1 MKRVLACIIIYFSYM
16 LPAISQE
23 MSGYVSGLYN
33 RFSLENIEISDLS
46 EDPLRMNSAVLFTT
60 LIHTHELEIHRMRGA
75 IHNVVYTGPE
85 GHKEAV
91 FEFDIDE
98 NDMPIEGTSR
108 PVTDCF
114 NQASYNYYSPREFPY
129 AHFTA
134 DILPWLEMGNCRND
148 PTSISERIE
157 AYMLD
162 FNRGMDILINSSS
175 GYYAP
180 NFIDD
185 KNDSQLEGLSFLLK
199 ALELGGLNII
209 ELSPSNFRNREFRTN
224 LSEALE
230 AGLKEMLVEA

>member
-1 MKRVLACIIIYFSYM
+1 MRRVLIFVIAYFAYV
-16 LPAISQE
+16 LPAASQD
-23 MSGYVSGLYN
+23 MSNFVSGLN
-33 RFSLENIEISDLS
+33 SKFELESIKISDLS
-46 EDPLRMNSAVLFTT
+46 KVPMRKHSAVIFTI
-60 LIHTHELEIHRMRGA
+60 LLHTHELEIHRMRGA

-91 FEFDIDE
+91 FEFDLDE
-98 NDMPIEGTSR
+98 NGMPIEETSR

-114 NQASYNYYSPREFPY
+114 NEASYNYYHPSEFPY

-157 AYMLD
+157 AYILD
-162 FNRGMDILINSSS
+162 FNRGMESIINTSS

-180 NFIDD
+180 KFIDG

-199 ALELGGLNII
+199 ALELGGFNMDD
-209 ELSPSNFRNREFRTN
+209 LSPSNLRSKEYRTA
-224 LSEALE
+224 LSESLK
-230 AGLKEMLVEA
+230 AGLKEILVEA